1 MPVVG
6 LVVCAFPVMSLGTML
21 GGMDPVA
28 VAMAFL
34 VALAVAIL
42 GCVLALAISV
52 WATRTHE
59 VIMAVYAFWTLV
71 LLLYPL
77 WWMLSRVGHWRC
89 AGRPGGR

>member
-6 LVVCAFPVMSLGTML
+6 LVVCALPVMSLGALL
-21 GGMDPVA
+21 GGMDPQA

-34 VALAVAIL
+34 IALAVAIL

-71 LLLYPL
+71 LLFIRSGGCSPVRAPA
-77 WWMLSRVGHWRC
+77 S
-89 AGRPGGR
+89 AGRRGGR